1 MKPSQVIKFF
11 LQMSKYHLSMYQIAK
26 SADLSTN
33 AITRLVDETHK
44 DVSLSMLQKIAKGLA
59 RINPYFEP
67 VFWALVGANDITPTP
82 SNPFGWQGESSL
94 FVDPAE
100 NPAAIGKVIKHL
112 EKRYPS
118 LAKAIE
124 AERKAF
130 EAQCLPFELEKMIS
144 EAMQKE
150 RRESPEPCMTKKTKQ
165 IPL

>member
-11 LQMSKYHLSMYQIAK
+11 LGLNQYRLTMYQISK
-26 SADLSTN
+26 SAGISTG
-33 AITRLVDETHK
+33 AITRIVDEIHK
-44 DVSLSMLQKIAKGLA
+44 DVSLSQLHKIARGLA

-67 VFWALVGANDITPTP
+67 VFWALVGAKDISPTP
-82 SNPFGWQGESSL
+82 SNPFGWESDFSL

-100 NPAAIGKVIKHL
+100 NPAVIGRVIKHL

-118 LAKAIE
+118 LAKEIE

-130 EAQCLPFELEKMIS
+130 EAQCAPFELEKMIS

-150 RRESPEPCMTKKTKQ
+150 RREEE
-165 IPL
+165 

>member
-11 LQMSKYHLSMYQIAK
+11 LQMSKYRLSMYQIAK
-26 SADLSTN
+26 NADLGAN

-44 DVSLSMLQKIAKGLA
+44 DVSLSMLQKIARGLA

-67 VFWALVGANDITPTP
+67 VFWSLIGANDIVPTP
-82 SNPFGWQGESSL
+82 SNPFGWDSDFSL

-100 NPAAIGKVIKHL
+100 NPAVIGRIIKHL

-118 LAKAIE
+118 LATEIDAD
-124 AERKAF
+124 RKAF
-130 EAQCLPFELEKMIS
+130 EARCAPFELEKMIS

-150 RRESPEPCMTKKTKQ
+150 RREEE
-165 IPL
+165 